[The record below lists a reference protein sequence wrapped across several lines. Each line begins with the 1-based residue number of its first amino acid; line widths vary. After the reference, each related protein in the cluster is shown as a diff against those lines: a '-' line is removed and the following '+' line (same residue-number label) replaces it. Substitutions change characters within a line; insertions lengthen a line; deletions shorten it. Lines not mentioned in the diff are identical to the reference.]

1 MLISLEN
8 ISFGY
13 KDETLFSDV
22 NFTLSEGEKVGFIGG
37 NGEGKTTLLRLIYG
51 ELAPVSG
58 KIFLKN
64 GIRIGYLEQTGG
76 FDSDKTVYE
85 EMCAVFARE
94 REAIDSLR
102 EVENRIAKLTS
113 HEEEYRNLSAKYE
126 RLNRLIAATDGYN
139 YEVRVRTV
147 LNGMGFEKYYDRVIS
162 TMSGGEKTKL
172 KFCKL
177 LLEQPDILFL
187 DEPTNH
193 LDVKT
198 LFWLEEYLQGYKGAL
213 FVVSH
218 DRYFLDKIVGKIL
231 ELENKTV
238 REYKGN
244 YSKYKLL
251 KAEFVATQEKQYEKQ
266 QTQIAHMQE
275 YVDKNLVRASTA
287 KMAQSRRTAL
297 EKMDRLEKPYT
308 PPAPPRFRFTY
319 SEKPYEQVLQ
329 IKDLSLTA
337 GEKKLF
343 SSANAV
349 LRRGEKCALVG
360 DNGTGK
366 STLLKEIVFGRNESI
381 LLGRTVKIA
390 YYDQENSNLK
400 GSNSV
405 LAELWERHSLSSQT
419 EIRATLARVGLI
431 AEDMEKP
438 VSALSGGE
446 RAKLAL
452 AVFESEHGNFLVLDE
467 PTNHLDLQARESLE
481 EALKAFDGTVLF
493 VSHDRYFIGAI
504 ADKVMEIE
512 GGKFTEFKGSYNE
525 YLALKKVQK
534 AKDEAP
540 MPAVTAKP
548 NENFKSK
555 QARADEA
562 KKRQRV
568 KEIERRIA
576 LLEEEESALSADL
589 ADPAVT
595 SNYTLLKEKCT
606 RLEEIKSQTDALYEE
621 YENLI

>member
-1 MLISLEN
+1 
-8 ISFGY
+8 
-13 KDETLFSDV
+13 
-22 NFTLSEGEKVGFIGG
+22 
-37 NGEGKTTLLRLIYG
+37 
-51 ELAPVSG
+51 
-58 KIFLKN
+58 
-64 GIRIGYLEQTGG
+64 
-76 FDSDKTVYE
+76 
-85 EMCAVFARE
+85 
-94 REAIDSLR
+94 
-102 EVENRIAKLTS
+102 
-113 HEEEYRNLSAKYE
+113 
-126 RLNRLIAATDGYN
+126 
-139 YEVRVRTV
+139 
-147 LNGMGFEKYYDRVIS
+147 
-162 TMSGGEKTKL
+162 
-172 KFCKL
+172 
-177 LLEQPDILFL
+177 
-187 DEPTNH
+187 
-193 LDVKT
+193 
-198 LFWLEEYLQGYKGAL
+198 
-213 FVVSH
+213 
-218 DRYFLDKIVGKIL
+218 
-231 ELENKTV
+231 
-238 REYKGN
+238 
-244 YSKYKLL
+244 
-251 KAEFVATQEKQYEKQ
+251 
-266 QTQIAHMQE
+266 
-275 YVDKNLVRASTA
+275 
-287 KMAQSRRTAL
+287 
-297 EKMDRLEKPYT
+297 
-308 PPAPPRFRFTY
+308 
-319 SEKPYEQVLQ
+319 
-329 IKDLSLTA
+329 
-337 GEKKLF
+337 
-343 SSANAV
+343 
-349 LRRGEKCALVG
+349 
-360 DNGTGK
+360 
-366 STLLKEIVFGRNESI
+366 
-381 LLGRTVKIA
+381 
-390 YYDQENSNLK
+390 
-400 GSNSV
+400 
-405 LAELWERHSLSSQT
+405 
-419 EIRATLARVGLI
+419 
-431 AEDMEKP
+431 MEKP